1 MTEGFRRLSGRQRI
15 RLAVLLIAGVLLV
28 AILAFALRGTI

>member
-1 MTEGFRRLSGRQRI
+1 MIDGFRRLSGRHRI

-28 AILAFALRGTI
+28 AILAFALRGAI